1 MAEIAPL
8 HALHY
13 DLAVAGPLQDLWAPP
28 YDVIDAEYRAR
39 LATRS
44 PHNAVRIDLP
54 EAEDGGDDPYS
65 AAAGL
70 LARWEAEGAVT
81 RDAEPA
87 IWALEQSYRAPDGRD
102 LVRRGFLCRVRTV
115 PYGAGRV
122 RPHERT
128 HPGPKEDRLRLTR
141 ATRANL
147 SPVFSL
153 FDDPSGA
160 ARGALAPPPGGAQ
173 P

>member
-13 DLAVAGPLQDLWAPP
+13 DQDVAGPLQRLWSPP
-28 YDVIDAEYRAR
+28 YDVIDPAYRGELAARSEY
-39 LATRS
+39 
-44 PHNAVRIDLP
+44 NAVHIDLP
-54 EAEDGGDDPYS
+54 MSRDGDGDPYN

-70 LARWEAEGAVT
+70 LATWEAGGAVT
-81 RDAEPA
+81 RNAEPA
-87 IWALEQSYRAPDGRD
+87 IWALEQSYRAPDGRN
-102 LVRRGFLCRVRTV
+102 LIRRGFLCRVRTI
-115 PYGAGRV
+115 PYGPGKV

-147 SPVFSL
+147 SPVFS
-153 FDDPSGA
+153 
-160 ARGALAPPPGGAQ
+160 
-173 P
+173 